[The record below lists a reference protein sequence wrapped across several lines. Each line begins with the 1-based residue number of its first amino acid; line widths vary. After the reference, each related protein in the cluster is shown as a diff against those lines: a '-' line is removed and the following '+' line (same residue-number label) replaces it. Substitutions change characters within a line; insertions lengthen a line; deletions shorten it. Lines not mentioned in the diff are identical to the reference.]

1 MSNERR
7 YLESCY
13 LASENLTKKFSTSF
27 SLGIFC
33 LDKRIRKYVYAI
45 YGLVR
50 VGDEIVDTF
59 FDVDQRSELDLFEA
73 QAMDSIKNKY
83 SSNMVL
89 HAFQDVVNKFN
100 ITEDLIKSFF
110 ESMRMDLTDR
120 SHNEETYKKYIFGSA
135 EVVGLMC
142 LHIFT
147 NGDKDKFNSLEKPA
161 KRLGS
166 AFQKVNFLRDISEDY
181 QDKGRS
187 YFPNLDLNKKL
198 NEDDKKIIIKD
209 IEDDFSAAYLG
220 IIKLPKTCRFGV
232 TMAYKYYLQLLLKI
246 KKTSPEKIIS
256 TRIRIS
262 NFSKFLLLIS
272 TSLKSILKIN

>member
-1 MSNERR
+1 
-7 YLESCY
+7 
-13 LASENLTKKFSTSF
+13 
-27 SLGIFC
+27 
-33 LDKRIRKYVYAI
+33 
-45 YGLVR
+45 
-50 VGDEIVDTF
+50 
-59 FDVDQRSELDLFEA
+59 
-73 QAMDSIKNKY
+73 
-83 SSNMVL
+83 MVL

-100 ITEDLIKSFF
+100 ITENLIKSFF

-262 NFSKFLLLIS
+262 NLSKLLLLIS

>member
-73 QAMDSIKNKY
+73 QAIDSIKNKY

-100 ITEDLIKSFF
+100 ITENLIKSFF
-110 ESMRMDLTDR
+110 ESIDINSSILYGYF
-120 SHNEETYKKYIFGSA
+120 EEELILRCFLIVKNAPT
-135 EVVGLMC
+135 M
-142 LHIFT
+142 
-147 NGDKDKFNSLEKPA
+147 PA
-161 KRLGS
+161 KYPNPINL
-166 AFQKVNFLRDISEDY
+166 FL
-181 QDKGRS
+181 
-187 YFPNLDLNKKL
+187 
-198 NEDDKKIIIKD
+198 
-209 IEDDFSAAYLG
+209 
-220 IIKLPKTCRFGV
+220 
-232 TMAYKYYLQLLLKI
+232 
-246 KKTSPEKIIS
+246 
-256 TRIRIS
+256 
-262 NFSKFLLLIS
+262 FLS
-272 TSLKSILKIN
+272 FNNS

>member
-33 LDKRIRKYVYAI
+33 LDKKIRKYVYAI

-73 QAMDSIKNKY
+73 QAMNSIKNKY

-89 HAFQDVVNKFN
+89 HAFQDVVNKFSIN
-100 ITEDLIKSFF
+100 ENLIKSFF
-110 ESMRMDLTDR
+110 ESMRMDLTDK

-147 NGDKDKFNSLEKPA
+147 DGDKDKFNSLEKPA

-166 AFQKVNFLRDISEDY
+166 AFQKVNFLRDIREDY
-181 QDKGRS
+181 QDKGRN

-220 IIKLPKTCRFGV
+220 IKKLPKTCRFGV

-246 KKTSPEKIIS
+246 KKTSPEKIIK

-262 NFSKFLLLIS
+262 NLSKLSLLIS
-272 TSLKSILKIN
+272 TSIKSILKIN

>member
-33 LDKRIRKYVYAI
+33 LDKKIRKYVYAI

-59 FDVDQRSELDLFEA
+59 FNIDQRTELDLFEK

-100 ITEDLIKSFF
+100 ITEHLSKSFF
-110 ESMRMDLTDR
+110 ESMRMDLNDR

-147 NGDKDKFNSLEKPA
+147 NGDKNEFNSLEKPA

-187 YFPNLDLNKKL
+187 YFPNLDLNMKL
-198 NEDDKKIIIKD
+198 SEDDKKIIIED
-209 IEDDFSAAYLG
+209 IENDFSAAYFG
-220 IIKLPKTCRFGV
+220 IKKLPKTCRFGV
-232 TMAYKYYLQLLLKI
+232 TMAYKYYLQLLFKI

-256 TRIRIS
+256 SRIRIS
-262 NFSKFLLLIS
+262 NLSKLLLLIS

>member
-1 MSNERR
+1 
-7 YLESCY
+7 
-13 LASENLTKKFSTSF
+13 
-27 SLGIFC
+27 
-33 LDKRIRKYVYAI
+33 
-45 YGLVR
+45 
-50 VGDEIVDTF
+50 
-59 FDVDQRSELDLFEA
+59 
-73 QAMDSIKNKY
+73 
-83 SSNMVL
+83 MVL

-100 ITEDLIKSFF
+100 ITENLIKSFF
-110 ESMRMDLTDR
+110 ESMRMDLTDK

-147 NGDKDKFNSLEKPA
+147 NGDKDEFNALEKPA

>member
-33 LDKRIRKYVYAI
+33 LDKKIRKYVYAI

-59 FDVDQRSELDLFEA
+59 FNIDQRTELDLFEK

-100 ITEDLIKSFF
+100 ITEHLIKSFF
-110 ESMRMDLTDR
+110 ESMRMDLNDR

-147 NGDKDKFNSLEKPA
+147 NGDKNEFNSLEKPA

-187 YFPNLDLNKKL
+187 YFPNLDLNMKL
-198 NEDDKKIIIKD
+198 SEDDKKIIIED
-209 IEDDFSAAYLG
+209 IENDFSAAYFG
-220 IIKLPKTCRFGV
+220 IKKLPKTCRFGV

-256 TRIRIS
+256 SRIRIS
-262 NFSKFLLLIS
+262 NLSKLLLLIS